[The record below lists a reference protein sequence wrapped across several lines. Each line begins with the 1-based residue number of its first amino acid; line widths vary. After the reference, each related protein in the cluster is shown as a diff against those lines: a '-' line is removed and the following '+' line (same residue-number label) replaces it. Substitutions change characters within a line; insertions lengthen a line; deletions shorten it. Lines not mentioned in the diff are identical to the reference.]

1 MIKNWL
7 FFLFQMILF
16 TILLTINYFVDQYV
30 SSPYDSGDLF
40 GIGEMLLLFIPL
52 ALLAEKVYKQF
63 TDFHFSHKVLISI
76 PALAGAI
83 LITGLALGQL
93 QIG

>member
-1 MIKNWL
+1 MKNLL
-7 FFLFQMILF
+7 FFTFHLFLF
-16 TILLTINYFVDQYV
+16 TILLTINYFVDQFV
-30 SSPYDSGDLF
+30 SSLFDSGDLF

-52 ALLAEKVYKQF
+52 ALLAEKVYKRF
-63 TDFHFSHKVLISI
+63 TDIRFFHKLLISI

-83 LITGLALGQL
+83 LITGLALGQI

>member
-1 MIKNWL
+1 LIKNLL

-52 ALLAEKVYKQF
+52 ALIAEKVYKRF
-63 TDFHFSHKVLISI
+63 TVISFSHKLLISI

-83 LITGLALGQL
+83 LITGLALGQI
-93 QIG
+93 QVG

>member
-7 FFLFQMILF
+7 FFLFQMFLF

-63 TDFHFSHKVLISI
+63 TDFRFSHKVLLSI
-76 PALAGAI
+76 PALAAAV
-83 LITGLALGQL
+83 LISGVALAQI

>member
-1 MIKNWL
+1 MKNLL
-7 FFLFQMILF
+7 FLLFQMFLF
-16 TILLTINYFVDQYV
+16 TILLTFNYFVDQFI
-30 SSPYDSGDLF
+30 SSPFNSDDLF

-63 TDFHFSHKVLISI
+63 TDFRFSQKVLLSI
-76 PALAGAI
+76 PALAAAV
-83 LITGLALGQL
+83 LISGVALGQI

>member
-1 MIKNWL
+1 LIKNLL
-7 FFLFQMILF
+7 FFLFQMFLF
-16 TILLTINYFVDQYV
+16 TILLTINYFVDQFV

-52 ALLAEKVYKQF
+52 ALLAEKVYKRF
-63 TDFHFSHKVLISI
+63 TVISFFHKLLISI

-83 LITGLALGQL
+83 LITGLALGQI
-93 QIG
+93 QVG

>member
-1 MIKNWL
+1 MIKNLL

-52 ALLAEKVYKQF
+52 ALIAEKVYKRF
-63 TDFHFSHKVLISI
+63 TEIPFFHKLLLSI
-76 PALAGAI
+76 PALAAAV
-83 LITGLALGQL
+83 LITGLALE
-93 QIG
+93 QIQTG